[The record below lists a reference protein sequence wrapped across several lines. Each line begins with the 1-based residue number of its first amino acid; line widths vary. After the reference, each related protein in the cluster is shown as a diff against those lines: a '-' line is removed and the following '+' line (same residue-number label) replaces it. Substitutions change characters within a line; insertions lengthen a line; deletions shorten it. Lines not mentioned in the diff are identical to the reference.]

1 MRPPDS
7 SVVVTMTTTTT
18 ILILTLIAAGGAAPW
33 EEGVGVGGGGGGGDV
48 PLCSTEC
55 SVAASKLSYLPG
67 KTYSYSYSGKSQV
80 ELRGVDGAVTQLQWQ
95 KQVQMTWL
103 SACDMAV
110 TVTVLGGHGG
120 REASFLHQYPLVA
133 AISDGRVHH
142 VCSHPKDQAWA
153 INIKKGVVST
163 LQNSLPSLSSFSSKH
178 NLTEIDVVGNCS
190 TQYEVEGEGNRVVV
204 RKEKDHRQC
213 PNRYYTPSE
222 THLPWLRSPLP
233 VQESWSKCTQ
243 QINNGIYSSIK
254 CEDHNVVK
262 PMYGSYKFIKANQE
276 STLTYQSVS
285 ESEPSSISTLSQGPL
300 IKKTLNYD
308 YQLPQQ
314 EESLVPQLEQTLTNI
329 CHNTKDIL
337 VPNTAHLVAQLIE
350 LMRRVPH
357 QTLPQILQK
366 IRSKQMCD
374 DNNKLESLFLD
385 AIAFTQETGAV
396 KIMVDELINGRTS
409 GGRTALYT
417 AAFYLLPRHCLHSIS
432 VLQPLFE
439 SQQTPTITKLAAAS
453 TVNTYCRQNPNCY
466 EEEPV
471 TRIAQS
477 LSNKLQSQC
486 SSSSPPEPV
495 LATLKALANMGVIT
509 EQVASSVL
517 TCMETETPNTYVLV
531 AAAETFRLAKCH
543 HQWTSKLVN
552 FVVDPE
558 KKTEVRIAAYLS
570 ALRCAKQEHLDNIIT
585 GISTHPNT
593 QVRGFILSHLLN
605 VQQSDAPDKQ
615 HLRYLLTN
623 YTLPTNFE
631 ADLRKYSRNIDLS
644 YWAPT
649 LGVGGGVESN
659 IIYVPGSFL
668 PRSINFNVTAAM
680 DGIPIHLGELG
691 ARIQGLEPILAEA
704 FGPEGYF
711 HKTSYE
717 KMLQDALH
725 FIQNNWQ
732 KIQQEWNNLRQRRSF
747 DYSLI
752 TNFLNSIYGDNPSA
766 WAQADMFVRF
776 LGQEIS
782 FASVAGDL
790 KHFDTVRFI
799 EQIIEKLREMIP
811 DLDNIRLNSARAA
824 HINLNYFVPTIQ
836 GIPFKLQLN
845 TTAVAALKMQGNLPS
860 LLTGRLHDQNMF
872 NITPSL
878 STETNGFIGY
888 DSQLTKIGLKTNTT
902 LSSAGGISIKVITT
916 SNNNMELELDLPN
929 NMEIF
934 NMESE
939 TYIAKRWSGEP
950 ETKMNPTSM
959 RDVRITA
966 NSCSTR
972 FQSVLGI
979 NMCYE
984 LDIPNPLHTSSLPLV
999 SRPVKAKLHLQNMEA
1014 GLKGYKMELSMKH
1027 DGSKQTLSGKV
1038 STKGSSSPRE
1048 AQVYA
1053 EYKKEQNIHTAC
1065 VKVESQ
1071 TVNGKLN
1078 GKFINQEN
1086 HKAIETFV
1094 EFSDSTSNSNLAKSI
1109 KLDLQKTPTSG
1120 GNGMVYDAKVYKSDS
1135 KQFPP
1140 ESVLIEAKYK
1150 QESRDPKMDLSV
1162 KLSTKHVL
1170 REHIL
1175 IDFDVE
1181 GELEYMT
1188 RFRLPVPTKLQ
1199 KVDFQG
1205 AVKSWRAVTF
1215 FHRTDSSSESTEYSS
1230 SFKVSRSGRE
1240 LVSLEART
1248 DIQGSPGINLVTS
1261 GSFSGYVSKITGK
1274 AAGTEEYKAEYNME
1288 LSRSKYAAATRLLR
1302 AGDNM
1307 KILDL
1312 DTSLQYESSVAAHFV
1327 VESQVFSEPIKFEAK
1342 TAGLGESQYS
1352 VKVAMTKG
1360 GGNLFIIQ
1368 GPVTLVL
1375 TPSDTKLMTDVTI
1388 NGDKRLTTTFI
1399 FQEHK
1404 QVVSVR
1410 FDNQQQPVM
1419 VVEWTIK
1426 LGSSQGSMVSAK
1438 LLLPQ
1443 IIDGKMDVVMREN
1456 ILHLSTNTLLLPQTE
1471 LPRRVKAFTDL
1482 NLDSKQWQA
1491 SVSWDADRDQSKKA
1505 SIQTQIIRYSTQ
1517 PPQLIIQNEVTIMGE
1532 NYRVKLDLQPQSLLT
1547 QVQGQGSFLVEMTT
1561 PSHQIHSLQTHLA
1574 LHQSN
1579 TYFKT
1584 ETHIDYKSPENRQ
1597 YKLISKFDL
1606 ESAAGLYGFKINSE
1620 VDYISPEGQHK
1631 SFTFLVNHHSSSQER
1646 IVQLKISGQTPS
1658 LSQPLITQL
1667 QMNCQENSYKIKL
1680 ETVVSQPSSMFNWQ
1694 LDIYPQGGIKTM
1706 DTAFDMKTIHNVM
1719 QQVIKMMTTTN
1730 TVNRI
1735 SYNNPRSVF
1744 RSRYHRPNLNTHTVM
1759 IQSPSRTM
1767 EGQAKYSPSEVN
1779 LQFYPN
1785 KDQSNIKYVVGV
1797 KSHNNYG
1804 TTRYEGH
1811 VSHPSL
1817 SKDMATLL
1825 QYSSTANGELQ
1836 GSFELDIFPDT
1847 ADKLT
1852 ATLHSN
1858 LIANNTIKIV
1868 ADLQSRRHKADTADK
1883 LTATLHS
1890 NLIANNT
1897 IKIVAD
1903 LQSRVLQIK
1912 PRIYLELGWAPQTK
1926 NIELKFLKNP
1936 SSSSSSSLHVIGKWD
1951 HISPRDS
1958 VMTVRVLTNQSP
1970 VMDLSGVI
1978 KSQMMPHCN
1987 GVKMDA
1993 RLYTSI
1999 TGTLDIESDMCR
2011 PAFIKLVTN
2020 RPRANKIYI
2029 SKLGVQLPH
2038 TAELSISETDMQ
2050 SFDKYPVFI
2059 VGVELTSSLN
2069 MKTKLGYNAEKFS
2082 TIKDSV
2088 LEEMR
2093 SVMRATW
2100 SWVESV
2106 YQNLVQEAR
2115 QKGITFPDPE
2125 LSKIMSQ
2132 ISEDYRQI
2140 CQEVNS
2146 DIIHPMWQTLNNF
2159 LQTST
2164 ITYIK
2169 QIFSWAQSAMI
2180 QVQEVYNMKIKE
2192 VIQSLKETYG
2202 GVTGNAW
2209 QATKQVLQWVL
2220 TGEEPQILMTFLRRC
2235 VTESS
2240 PALFVRR
2247 EILEPLESS
2256 YPEQYHTAVEVTERT
2271 KDVLKQDLEDGRR
2284 YMLKFPSTKNII
2296 AATINT
2302 LNNEEKLT
2310 NMMSYYITS
2319 KLLGMRTSTGP
2330 ESEDG
2335 FIMVAIPLYKPM
2347 YSVSRAMLD
2356 TMKAPFMTV
2365 EAAIPFTSLPELYN
2379 RWLPAQRLPP
2389 PFNATAIIVNGTEMG
2404 TFDGGVLRAPRSRCK
2419 VVLTSIPG
2427 VARVSMSHP
2436 QPMSSPEITF
2446 QAGHTHASISPD
2458 FTVKLNGQTVTNG
2471 ESTVSPITVMVTSQQ
2486 VIMESPL
2493 VGITLL
2499 KEAHVVMVNV
2509 SGWAFN
2515 YTHGLLGSYDG
2526 EVANDWHTRQG
2537 RNASSLQELVRSWQE
2552 DASCPTP
2559 AVHPNPYTSY
2569 DKDIK
2574 CLFAFQA
2581 MWPCHSVVDV
2591 RPFLYKCYHSPTV
2604 CAALKPYRD
2613 VCVARHVRF
2622 LPPIYC

>member
-1 MRPPDS
+1 MYTS
-7 SVVVTMTTTTT
+7 T
-18 ILILTLIAAGGAAPW
+18 LFLTLVVLTSAAPW
-33 EEGVGVGGGGGGGDV
+33 EEGGGVGVGVGVGGGVGVGVGGGGGGGDV

-163 LQNSLPSLSSFSSKH
+163 LQNSLPSLSSLNSPRK
-178 NLTEIDVVGNCS
+178 LTEIDVVGNCS

-243 QINNGIYSSIK
+243 HINNGIYSSIK

-366 IRSKQMCD
+366 IRSKQMCG

-453 TVNTYCRQNPNCY
+453 TINTYCRQNPNCY

-517 TCMETETPNTYVLV
+517 TCMETETPNTYIQV

-570 ALRCAKQEHLDNIIT
+570 ALRCAKQEHIDNIIT
-585 GISTHPNT
+585 GMSTHPNT

-649 LGVGGGVESN
+649 LGVGAGVESN
-659 IIYVPGSFL
+659 IIYVPGSFI

-902 LSSAGGISIKVITT
+902 VSSASGISIKVITT

-934 NMESE
+934 NMESD

-984 LDIPNPLHTSSLPLV
+984 LDIPDIVRSNSLPLV
-999 SRPVKAKLHLQNMEA
+999 SRPVTMKLKFVKEYPIMR
-1014 GLKGYKMELSMKH
+1014 GLKFSI
-1027 DGSKQTLSGKV
+1027 
-1038 STKGSSSPRE
+1038 STKNKRESTMMKIDVASTGSSSPLKK
-1048 AQVYA
+1048 A
-1053 EYKKEQNIHTAC
+1053 EIDFTYTGDQDSHVLSAEVKSGDTQWGFWIDVLNKEDQ
-1065 VKVESQ
+1065 KGVESFVRYTSPETQ
-1071 TVNGKLN
+1071 LVQGLR
-1078 GKFINQEN
+1078 INITCGGNVSPSETMRYFLEVFVSPTRHFPPQSRVISALLVKSPSQPHVMWEVRFNTEN
-1086 HKAIETFV
+1086 ALRSHVDAELTFV
-1094 EFSDSTSNSNLAKSI
+1094 GESI
-1109 KLDLQKTPTSG
+1109 TMIG
-1120 GNGMVYDAKVYKSDS
+1120 
-1135 KQFPP
+1135 
-1140 ESVLIEAKYK
+1140 I
-1150 QESRDPKMDLSV
+1150 
-1162 KLSTKHVL
+1162 
-1170 REHIL
+1170 
-1175 IDFDVE
+1175 
-1181 GELEYMT
+1181 
-1188 RFRLPVPTKLQ
+1188 PVPTKIDTLKLRLGALGWMAASSVQ
-1199 KVDFQG
+1199 KVTVAKVGTEQWASDFRLARLDQNLITG
-1205 AVKSWRAVTF
+1205 EANTVVIRGS
-1215 FHRTDSSSESTEYSS
+1215 RTSDFNMRTTAMIQTED
-1230 SFKVSRSGRE
+1230 
-1240 LVSLEART
+1240 L
-1248 DIQGSPGINLVTS
+1248 
-1261 GSFSGYVSKITGK
+1261 KITLQIR
-1274 AAGTEEYKAEYNME
+1274 EQDCDMDVE
-1288 LSRSKYAAATRLLR
+1288 LDIILPSIDT
-1302 AGDNM
+1302 
-1307 KILDL
+1307 KILRVVA
-1312 DTSLQYESSVAAHFV
+1312 SFAQSSPSVAAKLEVEWPLLDEIIKLEVNVARQGMDQYVIKAGLRGDHRNIIHFQGPITAAV
-1327 VESQVFSEPIKFEAK
+1327 AQNSIKFDTDIA
-1342 TAGLGESQYS
+1342 
-1352 VKVAMTKG
+1352 
-1360 GGNLFIIQ
+1360 
-1368 GPVTLVL
+1368 VTLFNYDPCSVL
-1375 TPSDTKLMTDVTI
+1375 VAFEFSDNVERVYFGLK
-1388 NGDKRLTTTFI
+1388 KRSVDIVRLEYGLTTPQRNDYTKIIINVFLPRLIDVRVNILASQRFYSYTIAADI
-1399 FQEHK
+1399 F
-1404 QVVSVR
+1404 
-1410 FDNQQQPVM
+1410 P
-1419 VVEWTIK
+1419 
-1426 LGSSQGSMVSAK
+1426 GSSTLSRGVRGHLSADLEHGGVK
-1438 LLLPQ
+1438 LNLAWDSERDTEKKLHIEGHYRVVALLPSLFRFRGTATWRSQ
-1443 IIDGKMDVVMREN
+1443 PYN
-1456 ILHLSTNTLLLPQTE
+1456 FNL
-1471 LPRRVKAFTDL
+1471 DL
-1482 NLDSKQWQA
+1482 NLVNPFTESHSKNGFHLDVTTPDHHTFVINQHTLIHQWQ
-1491 SVSWDADRDQSKKA
+1491 
-1505 SIQTQIIRYSTQ
+1505 
-1517 PPQLIIQNEVTIMGE
+1517 
-1532 NYRVKLDLQPQSLLT
+1532 
-1547 QVQGQGSFLVEMTT
+1547 
-1561 PSHQIHSLQTHLA
+1561 HQITVDTHFNYTSPERQ
-1574 LHQSN
+1574 HYKFN
-1579 TYFKT
+1579 GK
-1584 ETHIDYKSPENRQ
+1584 IDYEMAVEHNG
-1597 YKLISKFDL
+1597 YIM
-1606 ESAAGLYGFKINSE
+1606 NSE
-1620 VDYISPEGQHK
+1620 FDYTSPNNQHK

-1694 LDIYPQGGIKTM
+1694 LDIYPQGGIKTI
-1706 DTAFDMKTIHNVM
+1706 DTAIDMKTIHNVM
-1719 QQVIKMMTTTN
+1719 QEVIKMMTTTN

-1735 SYNNPRSVF
+1735 SYNNPRSIF
-1744 RSRYHRPNLNTHTVM
+1744 RSRYHRPDLNTHTVM

-1897 IKIVAD
+1897 IKVVAD

-1912 PRIYLELGWAPQTK
+1912 PRVYLELGWAPQTK

-1936 SSSSSSSLHVIGKWD
+1936 SSSSSSLHVIGKCD

-1958 VMTVRVLTNQSP
+1958 VMAVRVLTNQSP

-2011 PAFIKLVTN
+2011 PAFIKLVTK
-2020 RPRANKIYI
+2020 RPHRHQTSNMYTTN
-2029 SKLGVQLPH
+2029 LGFRHPSTLE
-2038 TAELSISETDMQ
+2038 ASISESVEDWSRPQ
-2050 SFDKYPVFI
+2050 PI
-2059 VGVELTSSLN
+2059 LVGSVKLASPTIITVEA
-2069 MKTKLGYNAEKFS
+2069 GYRDHRF
-2082 TIKDSV
+2082 TQVKDSV

-2159 LQTST
+2159 LQTPT
-2164 ITYIK
+2164 ITYMK
-2169 QIFSWAQSAMI
+2169 QIFLWGRAGLV
-2180 QVQEVYNMKIKE
+2180 QVQEYYVHIIENFFY
-2192 VIQSLKETYG
+2192 
-2202 GVTGNAW
+2202 
-2209 QATKQVLQWVL
+2209 
-2220 TGEEPQILMTFLRRC
+2220 
-2235 VTESS
+2235 
-2240 PALFVRR
+2240 
-2247 EILEPLESS
+2247 
-2256 YPEQYHTAVEVTERT
+2256 
-2271 KDVLKQDLEDGRR
+2271 DL
-2284 YMLKFPSTKNII
+2284 
-2296 AATINT
+2296 
-2302 LNNEEKLT
+2302 
-2310 NMMSYYITS
+2310 
-2319 KLLGMRTSTGP
+2319 
-2330 ESEDG
+2330 
-2335 FIMVAIPLYKPM
+2335 
-2347 YSVSRAMLD
+2347 
-2356 TMKAPFMTV
+2356 
-2365 EAAIPFTSLPELYN
+2365 
-2379 RWLPAQRLPP
+2379 
-2389 PFNATAIIVNGTEMG
+2389 
-2404 TFDGGVLRAPRSRCK
+2404 
-2419 VVLTSIPG
+2419 
-2427 VARVSMSHP
+2427 
-2436 QPMSSPEITF
+2436 
-2446 QAGHTHASISPD
+2446 
-2458 FTVKLNGQTVTNG
+2458 
-2471 ESTVSPITVMVTSQQ
+2471 
-2486 VIMESPL
+2486 
-2493 VGITLL
+2493 GITACW
-2499 KEAHVVMVNV
+2499 E
-2509 SGWAFN
+2509 F
-2515 YTHGLLGSYDG
+2515 LGDG
-2526 EVANDWHTRQG
+2526 
-2537 RNASSLQELVRSWQE
+2537 
-2552 DASCPTP
+2552 
-2559 AVHPNPYTSY
+2559 
-2569 DKDIK
+2569 
-2574 CLFAFQA
+2574 
-2581 MWPCHSVVDV
+2581 
-2591 RPFLYKCYHSPTV
+2591 
-2604 CAALKPYRD
+2604 
-2613 VCVARHVRF
+2613 
-2622 LPPIYC
+2622 